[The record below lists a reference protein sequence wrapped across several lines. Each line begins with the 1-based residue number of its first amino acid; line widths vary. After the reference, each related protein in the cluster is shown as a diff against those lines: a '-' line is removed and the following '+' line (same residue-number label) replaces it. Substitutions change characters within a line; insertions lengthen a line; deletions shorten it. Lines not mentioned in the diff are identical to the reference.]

1 MDDYTNYNYNDNQDA
16 PKKNRDIAANISLF
30 LSIVA
35 VIGSSTIF
43 MGVISGIAA
52 IAAGIISRV
61 HRGNFSLNSILGIV
75 IGGIAILLS
84 CVVFLGVIMMIN
96 ENPEIISQFMQTYY
110 Q

>member
-1 MDDYTNYNYNDNQDA
+1 MEDYTDNQNT
-16 PKKNRDIAANISLF
+16 PKRDRDLAAGASLF
-30 LSIVA
+30 LSIA
-35 VIGSSTIF
+35 AIFGSTTIF

-61 HRGNFSLNSILGIV
+61 HKGNFSLNSILGIV